1 MSNIRKTSGS
11 GAVIYDLASARER
24 AGSPPADHAVD
35 EAGISANAR
44 ELSRAHTAVEHTPDV
59 RAERVAAL
67 RAQIAR
73 GDYNPDPREVARKIL
88 ERGL

>member
-1 MSNIRKTSGS
+1 MTNIRKTSGS
-11 GAVIYDLASARER
+11 RAVIYDFSGARER
-24 AGSPPADHAVD
+24 AASATAEQPADAS
-35 EAGISANAR
+35 GISANAR
-44 ELSRAHTAVEHTPDV
+44 ELSRAHTAVEHTADV
-59 RAERVAAL
+59 RAERVAEL